1 MRASTRQMIVCG
13 YTFYINRDKD
23 GSMWLE
29 SDGWPEDSEP
39 WKRIMAL
46 LKSAQTADDIE
57 FQDALE
63 DDRITSLGW
72 HGQKL

>member
-13 YTFYINRDKD
+13 YTFYFKRDKD
-23 GSMWLE
+23 GDIWLE

-39 WKRIMAL
+39 WKRIIAL

-57 FQDALE
+57 YQDDME
-63 DDRITSLGW
+63 DDRIVSMGSCRRI
-72 HGQKL
+72 G